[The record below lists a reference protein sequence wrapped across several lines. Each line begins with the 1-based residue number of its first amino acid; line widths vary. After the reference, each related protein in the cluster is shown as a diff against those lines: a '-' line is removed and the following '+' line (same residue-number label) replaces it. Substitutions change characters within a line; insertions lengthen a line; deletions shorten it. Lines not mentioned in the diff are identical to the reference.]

1 VLTLVNFV
9 AALIVSWVVVYT
21 IYGLTLLAVRAVCW
35 TVRVVSSFIMHAS
48 RGVTLLLV
56 YPVWW
61 MVRAIAWL
69 GEARTQSS
77 QSDSIVAP
85 AVPSTVGNCDVL
97 TPTRRPTF
105 PDVAV
110 SIREASEALL
120 EYRGRVFWARS
131 EMGETAARTRNI
143 IAQTR
148 ALIAEVDSS
157 AAWTTERAA
166 AERAAQCGLARLN
179 SAR

>member
-157 AAWTTERAA
+157 AAGTT
-166 AERAAQCGLARLN
+166 ERAAQCGLGRLN